1 MEVVDKLLA
10 AKFIREV
17 YYPEWQ
23 ANVVMAKKSNG
34 EWRMCVDF
42 TNLNKTCLKNSFP
55 LPQIDQLVD
64 LTARHEYLSFIDA
77 FFSYNQIMM
86 DEQDQEKIAFIAS
99 QGLYYHKV
107 MPFGLKT
114 ASATYQRL
122 VNCMFHDQ
130 IERNIGVYV
139 DDMLVKPTNSEPLDR
154 SRNFQ
159 YLPKVQHEAESIQVC
174 VCCASEKFLGFM
186 VSQRG
191 IEANPNKVRAIIEML
206 PLMNVKEVQHL
217 SGQIATFN
225 RFVS

>member
-1 MEVVDKLLA
+1 
-10 AKFIREV
+10 
-17 YYPEWQ
+17 
-23 ANVVMAKKSNG
+23 
-34 EWRMCVDF
+34 MCVDF
-42 TNLNKTCLKNSFP
+42 TNINKTCLKNSFP

-64 LTARHEYLSFIDA
+64 LTARHEHLSFIDA

-107 MPFGLKT
+107 MPFELKT

-159 YLPKVQHEAESIQVC
+159 YLPKVQHKAESIQMC
-174 VCCASEKFLGFM
+174 VCCASEKFLDFM

-191 IEANPNKVRAIIEML
+191 IEASPNKVRAIIEML

-217 SGQIATFN
+217 SGQIATLN

>member
-42 TNLNKTCLKNSFP
+42 TNLNKTCLKNSFL

-64 LTARHEYLSFIDA
+64 LTARHEHLSFIDA

-114 ASATYQRL
+114 ANATYQRL

-217 SGQIATFN
+217 SGQIATLN